1 MPKRVVKVYLSKVQL
16 EMLEVICRKLGRDY
30 SGFFEDLFMRY
41 VESINLAKE
50 RVHGAAEIS
59 DCARANAA

>member
-50 RVHGAAEIS
+50 RVHGAA
-59 DCARANAA
+59 